1 MAKPSP
7 ALPVTG
13 DTEADQLL
21 VSDPLAL
28 LIGMLLDQQVP
39 MEWAFR
45 GPLTLRDRLG
55 GPLDA
60 AAIAAMDPDE
70 LEEIFRTKPAMH
82 RYPGSMAKRTHQ
94 LCQIVTDGYGGD
106 AGRIWGE
113 AADGQDLL
121 DRLQEL
127 PGYGKEKA
135 RIFVAILAKRFGIRP
150 DGWEEVA
157 APFSDSTPRS
167 VADIDSPEA
176 LLRVREFKKAQKA
189 KGKGKAD

>member
-1 MAKPSP
+1 MATPSP
-7 ALPVTG
+7 SLPITG
-13 DTEADQLL
+13 DAEADQLL

-55 GPLDA
+55 NPLDA
-60 AAIAAMDPDE
+60 GAIAAMDPDAV
-70 LEEIFRTKPAMH
+70 EEIFRAKPAMH

-94 LCQIVTDGYGGD
+94 LCQIVTERYGGD
-106 AGRIWGE
+106 ASRIWDE
-113 AADGQDLL
+113 ASDAQDLL

-135 RIFVAILAKRFGIRP
+135 RIFLAILAKRFGIKP
-150 DGWEEVA
+150 KGWKEAA

-167 VADIDSPEA
+167 VADVDSPEA
-176 LLRVREFKKAQKA
+176 LLKVREFKKAQKA
-189 KGKGKAD
+189 KGKSKAD